1 MKKLLFV
8 LLTIFMALP
17 SFTACQ
23 KTPES
28 PIVVGNNTEQMIK
41 NAQRETDNT
50 QTNRPEANAVDLYTR
65 LGAPEVYSGELVSKG
80 GRLHVFADAKVFLPE
95 NEMPI
100 VRVKPTEFTKEQAQN
115 YALVLMGSDANYVQ
129 YDYDNLTRGAY
140 ERKMEHLRY
149 GLSDWESIGSVLFDL
164 QYNTREE
171 ATAALAE
178 LTAKAASAPAAYP
191 SYTPDFEWE
200 YRQSWV
206 DGKEVENTNTYLA
219 LFTTEDQK
227 VYSHFEIRNTREVR
241 RYRRGSATA
250 CRENRCANGH
260 RRLCMCSQLP
270 VSLSNR
276 L

>member
-1 MKKLLFV
+1 MMKKILLMLLAV
-8 LLTIFMALP
+8 LMVLP
-17 SFTACQ
+17 SLTACQ

-28 PIVVGNNTEQMIK
+28 PIVVGNNTEQMIE

-50 QTNRPEANAVDLYTR
+50 QANRPEANAVDLYTR

-129 YDYDNLTRGAY
+129 YDYDNMTRGAY
-140 ERKMEHLRY
+140 ERKMERLRC

-171 ATAALAE
+171 ATAALEE

-191 SYTPDFEWE
+191 CA
-200 YRQSWV
+200 V
-206 DGKEVENTNTYLA
+206 
-219 LFTTEDQK
+219 
-227 VYSHFEIRNTREVR
+227 
-241 RYRRGSATA
+241 
-250 CRENRCANGH
+250 CRLR
-260 RRLCMCSQLP
+260 
-270 VSLSNR
+270 
-276 L
+276 